1 MDPVKQQAFIDD
13 FMSEF
18 YETVEMTPTE
28 KDSFISSLRDFY
40 VKHLVI
46 IVEAP
51 AAVAVS
57 TGVTTPAVST
67 TDVVAGSGTV
77 PSAVAGGTG
86 KKRGPK
92 AGGSNTWN
100 IYLAAA
106 YKAEKAIHPDVKYPA
121 FKSSKKDEWT
131 AIKAGTTEANKA
143 MKANLEA
150 RLKAF
155 DAWRVLSGNAG
166 KKYAEFDTAVPFQL
180 N

>member
-1 MDPVKQQAFIDD
+1 MIIPLNFFKLFAKSFPRSKIDPEMFHIILTQFKPKGTGFIELIMDPVKQQAFIDD

-67 TDVVAGSGTV
+67 TGVVAGSGTV

-86 KKRGPK
+86 KKRG
-92 AGGSNTWN
+92 
-100 IYLAAA
+100 
-106 YKAEKAIHPDVKYPA
+106 
-121 FKSSKKDEWT
+121 
-131 AIKAGTTEANKA
+131 
-143 MKANLEA
+143 
-150 RLKAF
+150 
-155 DAWRVLSGNAG
+155 
-166 KKYAEFDTAVPFQL
+166 
-180 N
+180 